1 MITQPDPLP
10 DELRDERLTR
20 VSEALG
26 PGDVMVLPGAP
37 HRLRSRDTEYPHR
50 PDSELYWL
58 TGLTEP
64 DAVVVVRGGEE
75 PVPALFLHPRDP
87 DAELWAGARPDP
99 QEAGRALGAAAVHP
113 LAGLRDELPGILDG
127 ADTVYF
133 RLGAHPTVEPA
144 VVEALRR
151 ARRRGPRRGTGPRGV
166 VDPGEI
172 LDELRLRKD
181 PWEVAQIRRAV
192 AVTLQAFREMAGAL
206 RPGVPEWELQAVLE
220 AGFRRLGSAGPAY
233 ETIVGTGA
241 NACTL
246 HYVRNDRLAGPG
258 EMVLVDA
265 GATWGL
271 YAADVTRTWPVDG
284 TWTPDQRELVGVV
297 DAARSAAVGRVAPGV
312 TVAEV
317 HDAAVRVLTEGLVA
331 LGVLSG
337 SVETLLEEEAHR
349 PFFPHQTSHWLGL
362 DVHDPGDYAR
372 GGRSRVL
379 EPGMVLTV
387 EPGLYLPGGA
397 VEGHPGAAPFRDMGV
412 RLEDDILVTPDGYE
426 NLTAALE
433 TAPASVEAALEAARE
448 RRTGT
453 SEDGARERGP

>member
-1 MITQPDPLP
+1 
-10 DELRDERLTR
+10 
-20 VSEALG
+20 
-26 PGDVMVLPGAP
+26 MVLPGAP

-50 PDSELYWL
+50 PDSELYWV

-64 DAVVVVRGGEE
+64 DAVVVIRGGDE
-75 PVPALFLHPRDP
+75 PVPALFMHPRDP
-87 DAELWAGARPDP
+87 EAELWAGARPDP
-99 QEAGRALGAAAVHP
+99 EETGRTLGAAAVH
-113 LAGLRDELPGILDG
+113 GLGELHDLLPGILDG

-133 RLGAHPTVEPA
+133 RLGSHPDVEPA
-144 VVEALRR
+144 VVAALRR

-192 AVTLQAFREMAGAL
+192 AVTLQAFREMADAL

-220 AGFRRLGSAGPAY
+220 GCFRRLGSAGPAY

-246 HYVRNDRLAGPG
+246 HYVRNDRVAGPG

-297 DAARSAAVGRVAPGV
+297 DAARGAAVERVAPGV

-317 HDAAVRVLTEGLVA
+317 HDTAVRVLTEGLVG
-331 LGVLSG
+331 LGVLAG
-337 SVETLLEEEAHR
+337 SVDELVEEEAYR

-372 GGRSRVL
+372 DGRSRVL
-379 EPGMVLTV
+379 EPGMVLTI
-387 EPGLYLPGGA
+387 EPGLYLPGVA
-397 VEGHPGAAPFRDMGV
+397 VAGHPGAAPFRDMGV
-412 RLEDDILVTPDGYE
+412 RLEDDVLVTPDGHE
-426 NLTAALE
+426 NLTAALATGPDAVE
-433 TAPASVEAALEAARE
+433 GELGAP
-448 RRTGT
+448 
-453 SEDGARERGP
+453 GARRSASP

>member
-1 MITQPDPLP
+1 MITQPEALP
-10 DELRDERLTR
+10 DALRDERLAR
-20 VSEALG
+20 VAERLA

-37 HRLRSRDTEYPHR
+37 HRLRSRDTEYPYR

-64 DAVVVVRGGEE
+64 DALVVVRGGEE
-75 PVPALFLHPRDP
+75 PMPALFLRSRDP
-87 DAELWAGARPDP
+87 EVELWTGERPDP
-99 QEAGRALGAAAVHP
+99 AALGEALGAAEVHP
-113 LAGLRDELPGILDG
+113 SEDVGRVLPGLLDG
-127 ADTVYF
+127 AGTVYF
-133 RLGAHPTVEPA
+133 RLGAHPDVEPA

-151 ARRRGPRRGTGPRGV
+151 ARRRGQRQGTGPRAV

-172 LDELRLRKD
+172 LDDLRVVKD
-181 PWEVAQIRRAV
+181 DWEVAQIRRAA
-192 AVTLQAFREMAGAL
+192 AVTLQAFRDMAAVL

-220 AGFRRLGSAGPAY
+220 AGFRRLGSGGPAY

-246 HYVRNDRLAGPG
+246 HYVRNDRVAGPG

-265 GATWGL
+265 GAAWGL

-284 TWTPDQRELVGVV
+284 TWTPEQRALVTVV
-297 DAARSAAVGRVAPGV
+297 DSARAAAVERIAPGV

-317 HDAAVRVLTEGLVA
+317 HDAAVWVLTEGLVE
-331 LGVLSG
+331 LGVLAG
-337 SVETLLEEEAHR
+337 TVEELVAEEAHR
-349 PFFPHQTSHWLGL
+349 PFYPHQTSHWLGL

-372 GGRSRVL
+372 EGRSRRL

-387 EPGLYLPGGA
+387 EPGLYLPGA
-397 VEGHPGAAPFRDMGV
+397 VVEGVAGANPFRDMGV
-412 RLEDDILVTPDGYE
+412 RLEDDVLVTPDGHE

-433 TAPASVEAALEAARE
+433 TTPAAVEDALARGGE
-448 RRTGT
+448 V
-453 SEDGARERGP
+453 